1 MKPHMITT
9 LVLMSSLSWAS
20 SVRAAP
26 EDKDL
31 GDVVRAFSRAGDQQ
45 DAPAMQNILHPEFRT
60 LFTFGRAGDA
70 TLLPREQYLAMLR
83 AKKLGGDI
91 RTVYVSEVQ
100 RPSHNVAYVKSTL
113 VGKKGTLHSLMIL
126 VRHKDRWT
134 VYQDSVRLDK

>member
-1 MKPHMITT
+1 MKTHMITT
-9 LVLMSSLSWAS
+9 LVLMSSLSCAS

-26 EDKDL
+26 EDEAL
-31 GDVVRAFSRAGDQQ
+31 SEVVRAFSKAGDQQ

-60 LFTFGRAGDA
+60 LFTSGRAGNA
-70 TLLPREQYLAMLR
+70 SLLAREQYLSMLR
-83 AKKLGGDI
+83 AKKLGGDT
-91 RTVYVSEVQ
+91 RTVNVSEVE
-100 RPSHNVAYVKSTL
+100 RPSHNVAYVKSAL